1 MKTRGPTLD
10 EARRGIYLDFEG
22 AVDESPAVLG
32 TLWVSRQGQEPM
44 LRQHVLDRALRAVVA
59 PPLGSAS
66 LVGELRSLIGRAER
80 QHRALIGWSGHELE
94 VVRAHCPEL
103 APAFEAV
110 FRDARVPAKAWGRL
124 TGLKLKKDER
134 ERTHRLSSYEAALG
148 QARSEELGP
157 KQMTKAIRGVRRE
170 LDRGAE
176 VVSDHAMR
184 RWQRMLEHNELDLR
198 ATRAVA
204 LRALEDLTAAEA
216 VERAR
221 AEEPPRERRGAA
233 KKAKRKHRKAA

>member
-1 MKTRGPTLD
+1 MGKHGPTLE

-22 AVDESPAVLG
+22 ASGEAPAVLG

-44 LRQHVLDRALRAVVA
+44 LRQYVLDRALRPVAA
-59 PPLGSAS
+59 PPLGFAS
-66 LVGELRSLIGRAER
+66 LAGELRSLLGRAER
-80 QHRALIGWSGHELE
+80 QHRVLIGWSGHELE
-94 VVRAHCPEL
+94 IVRAHCPEL

-110 FRDARVPAKAWGRL
+110 YRDAKVPSKAWGRL
-124 TGLKLKKDER
+124 RGLKLTKDER
-134 ERTHRLSSYEAALG
+134 KRKHRLSSYEAALG

-157 KQMTKAIRGVRRE
+157 KQMAKAIRGVRRE

-176 VVSDHAMR
+176 VVGDPAML

-204 LRALEDLTAAEA
+204 LRALEDLAAAE
-216 VERAR
+216 V
-221 AEEPPRERRGAA
+221 AEQRRERRSA
-233 KKAKRKHRKAA
+233 KKAKRKHRRAA

>member
-22 AVDESPAVLG
+22 TVDESPAVLG

-44 LRQHVLDRALRAVVA
+44 LRQYVLDRAMRPVA
-59 PPLGSAS
+59 TPPLGSAS
-66 LVGELRSLIGRAER
+66 LAGELRSLLGRAER
-80 QHRALIGWSGHELE
+80 QHRVLVGWSGHELE
-94 VVRAHCPEL
+94 VVRVHCPEL

-110 FRDARVPAKAWGRL
+110 YRDAKVPAKAWGRL
-124 TGLKLKKDER
+124 KELKLEKDER
-134 ERTHRLSSYEAALG
+134 KRKHRLSSYEAALG

-157 KQMTKAIRGVRRE
+157 KEMAKAIRGVRRE

-176 VVSDHAMR
+176 VVSAHAMR

-204 LRALEDLTAAEA
+204 LRVCEDLAAAEVA
-216 VERAR
+216 EQPRAK
-221 AEEPPRERRGAA
+221 EPRERRGA
-233 KKAKRKHRKAA
+233 KKANRKRRRAA